1 MAKKETYIK
10 KAKKLWKK
18 QERRIKELRKRGY
31 IIPDQ
36 KPLPKKVDKKVFE
49 RLEKKLTLDELYNSP
64 NSYYIETNTK
74 GEQKMVSAKRGRE
87 LERSRAGKKGAI
99 TKKRKKVKRFVE
111 PEPPKVDWA
120 EAVIAGIG
128 RQISEISQGYYDIEQ
143 ELNNIL
149 DVIIERDGTEA
160 TARRIFDIEAKID
173 DIIGEIVFYY
183 ETRNHISYRL
193 INEFKEIL
201 LGRSLYPEENMK
213 DYLTIEDNEDDYL
226 EV

>member
-1 MAKKETYIK
+1 MAKKETYKK
-10 KAKKLWKK
+10 KAEKLWKK

-36 KPLPKKVDKKVFE
+36 KALPKKVDKKVFE

-74 GEQKMVSAKRGRE
+74 GEQKMTSAKRGRE
-87 LERSRAGKKGAI
+87 LERSRAAKKGAI
-99 TKKRKKVKRFVE
+99 TKKWKKAKRFVD
-111 PEPPKVDWA
+111 PGPTKVDWA
-120 EAVIAGIG
+120 EAVIAGIR
-128 RQISEISQGYYDIEQ
+128 RQIGEITQGYYEIEQ
-143 ELNNIL
+143 ELNNVFY
-149 DVIIERDGTEA
+149 DIIERDGIEV
-160 TARRIFDIEAKID
+160 TAQRIFEIEANMN

-183 ETRNHISYRL
+183 ETRNRLSYRL

-201 LGRSLYPEENMK
+201 LGRSLYPKENMK
-213 DYLTIEDNEDDYL
+213 DYLTFEDNPDDYL